1 MKRSVRHDLPPWP
14 GWDEILRLYAKAEDT
29 HFPEESKLYFLVFF
43 ETGCRVSEGLQLR
56 PEQFKVNDYAIQVYN
71 APVLK
76 RRKRE
81 TRNILIKLED
91 NPLSYE
97 LLDYLDE
104 CNTTY
109 LLPRRKQFSREIVSD
124 QATSRSNVY
133 RKVREI
139 DPGLWVHGLRGMR
152 ASHLVAERGF
162 NVFNLT
168 KWFNWRSADM
178 AVHYTQSVDMA
189 KALGIPEVP

>member
-1 MKRSVRHDLPPWP
+1 M
-14 GWDEILRLYAKAEDT
+14 RLYSKAEET
-29 HFPEESKLYFLVFF
+29 NFPEESKLYFVVFF

-97 LLDYLDE
+97 LLEYLDE
-104 CNTTY
+104 CTTTY
-109 LLPRRKQFSREIVSD
+109 LLPRRKQFSREIIPD

-139 DPGLWVHGLRGMR
+139 DPSLWVHGLRGLR

-178 AVHYTQSVDMA
+178 AVHYTQSIDMA

>member
-14 GWDEILRLYAKAEDT
+14 GWNEIMRLYAKAEDT
-29 HFPEESKLYFLVFF
+29 RFPEESKLYFVVFF

-56 PEQFKVNDYAIQVYN
+56 PEQFKWNEHAIHVYN

-76 RRKRE
+76 RGHRE
-81 TRNILIKLED
+81 TRNILIKLDD
-91 NPLSYE
+91 NPLAYE
-97 LLDYLDE
+97 LLDLLE
-104 CNTTY
+104 FCKTEF
-109 LLPRRKQFSREIVSD
+109 LLPRRKKFTRQIIPN

-139 DPGLWVHGLRGMR
+139 DPSLWVHGLRGFR

-162 NVFNLT
+162 DVFHLT
-168 KWFNWRSADM
+168 RWFHWKSADM
-178 AVHYTQSVDMA
+178 AIHYSQAVDMA
-189 KALGIPEVP
+189 RALGIPEIP

>member
-1 MKRSVRHDLPPWP
+1 MKRSVRHDLLPWP
-14 GWDEILRLYAKAEDT
+14 GWDEILRIYAKAEDT
-29 HFPEESKLYFLVFF
+29 HFPEESKLYFVVFF

-109 LLPRRKQFSREIVSD
+109 LLPRRKQFSREVVSD

-139 DPGLWVHGLRGMR
+139 DPGLWVHGLRGLR

-178 AVHYTQSVDMA
+178 PVNYTQSVDMA
-189 KALGIPEVP
+189 KALGIPDVP

>member
-1 MKRSVRHDLPPWP
+1 MKRSVKHDLTPWP
-14 GWDEILRLYAKAEDT
+14 GWDEIMRLYTSADYT
-29 HFPEESKLYFLVFF
+29 RFPDESRLYFAVFF
-43 ETGCRVSEGLQLR
+43 ETGCRVSEGLQLK
-56 PEQFKVNDYAIQVYN
+56 PEQFKNNEYAIQVYN

-76 RRKRE
+76 RGKRE
-81 TRNILIKLED
+81 TRNILIKIED
-91 NPLSYE
+91 NPLAYE
-97 LLDYLDE
+97 LLDFLDE
-104 CNTTY
+104 CTTKY
-109 LLPRRKQFSREIVSD
+109 LLPRRKKFSREIISD

-133 RKVREI
+133 RKIREI
-139 DPGLWVHGLRGMR
+139 DPSLWVHGLRGLR

-189 KALGIPEVP
+189 KVLGIPEVP